1 MDAKDYDRL
10 ADVLMQF
17 KGKLPLF
24 YLETDTLEKKYVN
37 NAHQSI
43 NELLIL
49 IDTMAKMDDKGWL

>member
-24 YLETDTLEKKYVN
+24 YLETDTLEQKYVN
-37 NAHQSI
+37 NTHQSI

-49 IDTMAKMDDKGWL
+49 IDTLAKMDDKGWL